1 MKNVFILA
9 ACFLLCSSAFAQG
22 GSAAGIYL
30 GANFPNMNIQSPEL
44 TTDNKAGYQIGVF
57 YRKGEVLY
65 GQIGVEYQRMKG
77 DFHFVD
83 SASVTRSDE
92 VVLKTLNAP
101 LYIGANL
108 LPMTDNIVNVR
119 IYGGPTFSLLVDV
132 PLNDV
137 ELVASDF
144 RQVRINGGLG
154 AGLDI
159 MLFSLD
165 VGYNFGVSELF
176 SDEFDGKTNYA
187 TVNVG
192 IHF

>member
-30 GANFPNMNIQSPEL
+30 GANFPNMNMQSPEL